1 MRKRAAGSSS
11 LSGQLPILLHM
22 LRHEKSAPI
31 WLFSFVDLAF
41 LLLIAFTQIGQDSNP
56 STLDVAELE
65 IPRIGGVSDALTRE
79 PSAAPWQLRIHPT
92 ALLGDGAKDVPGRTP
107 FELIEPGRRGS
118 NSRDAAVTAGISAQ
132 DLAAHL
138 ELLKARQATRPIL
151 APHRDARAE
160 DLLVAVDLL
169 EDVWQ
174 AGRGVTVLPTP
185 PGVANNA
192 DEDTRADR

>member
-56 STLDVAELE
+56 STLDIAELE
-65 IPRIGGVSDALTRE
+65 IPRIGGVSDALIRE
-79 PSAAPWQLRIHPT
+79 PSAALWQLRIHPT
-92 ALLGDGAKDVPGRTP
+92 ALLGDGTDDVPGRTP

-118 NSRDAAVTAGISAQ
+118 NSGDASEKVGISAQ
-132 DLAAHL
+132 DLGAHL
-138 ELLKARQATRPIL
+138 ELLRTRQAARPVL

-174 AGRGVTVLPTP
+174 AGRGVTVSPTQP
-185 PGVANNA
+185 DVASSA
-192 DEDTRADR
+192 DEATRADR

>member
-1 MRKRAAGSSS
+1 
-11 LSGQLPILLHM
+11 M

-41 LLLIAFTQIGQDSNP
+41 LLLIAFTQIGQDSDP
-56 STLDVAELE
+56 SALDVAELE
-65 IPRIGGVSDALTRE
+65 IPRIGGVSDALTRK

-92 ALLGDGAKDVPGRTP
+92 ALLGDGAEDLPGRTP
-107 FELIEPGRRGS
+107 FELIEPGRKGS
-118 NSRDAAVTAGISAQ
+118 NPSETSEAVGVNAQ
-132 DLAAHL
+132 DLASRL
-138 ELLKARQATRPIL
+138 ELLRTRKAARPIL

-174 AGRGVTVLPTP
+174 AGRGVTVSPTSSKAP
-185 PGVANNA
+185 ASAVSPGVASSA
-192 DEDTRADR
+192 DDAVRADR

>member
-1 MRKRAAGSSS
+1 MRKKAAGSSS
-11 LSGQLPILLHM
+11 PSGQLPILLHM

-41 LLLIAFTQIGQDSNP
+41 LLLIAFTQIGQDRSP
-56 STLDVAELE
+56 SSLDVAEIE
-65 IPRIGGVSDALTRE
+65 IPRIGGVSEALTRD
-79 PSAAPWQLRIHPT
+79 PSAVPWQLRIQPT
-92 ALLGDGAKDVPGRTP
+92 ALLGDGAEDLPGRTP
-107 FELIEPGRRGS
+107 FQLIEPGRSGS
-118 NSRDAAVTAGISAQ
+118 SAPGTAEGGGISAQ

-138 ELLKARQATRPIL
+138 ELLRTRKEARPTL

-174 AGRGVTVLPTP
+174 AGRGVAVSPTL
-185 PGVANNA
+185 PGVAHNA
-192 DEDTRADR
+192 DEAARAGQ

>member
-1 MRKRAAGSSS
+1 
-11 LSGQLPILLHM
+11 M

-41 LLLIAFTQIGQDSNP
+41 LLLIAFTQIGQDTDP
-56 STLDVAELE
+56 LDLDVAEIE

-79 PSAAPWQLRIHPT
+79 PTATPWQLRIHPT
-92 ALLGDGAKDVPGRTP
+92 ALLDASGSELSNRTP
-107 FELIEPGRRGS
+107 FELIEPGRRGAS
-118 NSRDAAVTAGISAQ
+118 SGDEAGFSLVSAE

-138 ELLKARQATRPIL
+138 ELLRTRQTPRPNL
-151 APHRDARAE
+151 APHRDSRAE

-174 AGRGVTVLPTP
+174 AGRGVTVTPTQP
-185 PGVANNA
+185 DVASSA
-192 DEDTRADR
+192 AEAVRGDR